1 MHSETNENLWKLGL
15 ASIQGLETERGILAS
30 GRNEVYGC
38 IFGRDSLITSLFL
51 LRVYSKNKD
60 GYFLHLVKKILLNL
74 AQLQG
79 KEVNIE
85 SGEEPGKMIHEY
97 RPSQHDHLTKFD
109 WKKDTPW
116 YNPWY
121 LYPDDVLRN
130 YDSVDATPLFL
141 WATYEYWKQSGDI
154 EFMLQITPCI
164 QAGLEWVIKY
174 GDKNGD
180 GFVDYQFHPDRH
192 YGGLRTQSWMDSSE
206 SLFYESDPTTPPY
219 PIAPVEVQ
227 AYVYVALLKWGK
239 YFDRTDLIAKAMKL
253 KERFNATFIVEKHA
267 RVTLGFAL
275 DGNHRLLQ
283 SARSSIGH
291 VLWAADEGDSI
302 LETKYVQKIVRR
314 LMRKDMFVYRA
325 GIRTL
330 SSRSSHFDPL
340 SYHNGSIWPHDTAI
354 CAEGMENF
362 GYTEE
367 ARVVREGLLNAYN
380 HFATPIE
387 MFTWNEG
394 RFNEYK
400 DPYHGQGA
408 CRVQAWSAASLLSI
422 LTSI

>member
-1 MHSETNENLWKLGL
+1 MSNEAHDNLWKLGVT
-15 ASIQGLETERGILAS
+15 SIQRLETEQGILAS

-38 IFGRDSLITSLFL
+38 IFGRDSLIVSLFL
-51 LRVYSKNKD
+51 LKVYSKNKD
-60 GYFLHLVKKILLNL
+60 PYFLQLVKKILLNL
-74 AQLQG
+74 AELQG
-79 KEVNIE
+79 REVNIE

-97 RPSQHDHLTKFD
+97 RPTGHEHLTKNLEE
-109 WKKDTPW
+109 PW
-116 YNPWY
+116 F
-121 LYPDDVLRN
+121 LYPDQIMRN
-130 YDSVDATPLFL
+130 YDTVDATPLFL
-141 WATYEYWKQSGDI
+141 WAVHEYWKQSGDK
-154 EFMLQITPCI
+154 ETLDKLLPNVR
-164 QAGLEWVIKY
+164 ASLEWFGVY

-180 GFVDYQFHPDRH
+180 GFVDYQFHPDRT

-206 SLFYESDPTTPPY
+206 SLFYESDPGAPPY

-227 AYVYVALLKWGK
+227 AYVYAALNKWGK
-239 YFDRTDLIAKAMKL
+239 YFGDKELLGKAQKL
-253 KERFNATFIVEKHA
+253 KDRFNATFVFQRKG
-267 RVTLGFAL
+267 RVQVGFAL
-275 DGNHRLLQ
+275 DGNLKLLK
-283 SARSSIGH
+283 STRSSIGH
-291 VLWAADEGDSI
+291 VLWATEQGECI
-302 LETKYVQKIVRR
+302 LEKEHASEVVKR

-367 ARVVREGLLNAYN
+367 ARVVREGLLNAYS

-387 MFTWNEG
+387 LFAWNKG
-394 RFNEYK
+394 RYWEYR
-400 DPYHGQGA
+400 DPFHGQGA
-408 CRVQAWSAASLLSI
+408 CRVQAWSAASLLSV